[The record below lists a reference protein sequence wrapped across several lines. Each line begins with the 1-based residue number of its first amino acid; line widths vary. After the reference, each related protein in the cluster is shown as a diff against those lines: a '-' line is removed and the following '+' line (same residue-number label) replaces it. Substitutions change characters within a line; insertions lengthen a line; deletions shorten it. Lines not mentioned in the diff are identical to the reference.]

1 MRAPVSGTI
10 RQLAVHTVRGVVSPA
25 ECLMVVPDDVEL
37 KAVAKVQNK
46 DAGFVAIEQEAVIK
60 IDSFSFTR

>member
-1 MRAPVSGTI
+1 
-10 RQLAVHTVRGVVSPA
+10 
-25 ECLMVVPDDVEL
+25 MVVPDDVEL